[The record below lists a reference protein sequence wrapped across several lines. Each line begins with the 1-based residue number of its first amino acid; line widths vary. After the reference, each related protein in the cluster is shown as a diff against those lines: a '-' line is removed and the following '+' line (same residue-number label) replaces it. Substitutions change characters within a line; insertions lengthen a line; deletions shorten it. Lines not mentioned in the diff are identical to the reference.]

1 MKLIVKTVK
10 ELGVTEEYGKSMK
23 EIDIGLYY
31 KKMSFNN
38 PVLICKEF
46 SNWEELK
53 KGLKKSLMP

>member
-38 PVLICKEF
+38 PVLICKMF
-46 SNWEELK
+46 SNWGNNKEND
-53 KGLKKSLMP
+53 